1 MAVASLRDDALKT
14 SLTGVLIHL
23 GAIDL
28 EALAKL
34 DLSLGNDF
42 LEQGLALGQ
51 RQLPEVITVEV
62 KQIERDH
69 HNLFG
74 PPLEFVQQHR
84 EVRGAVRCRDHHLAI
99 DDRRSG
105 VDVPRVGCD
114 LSETIGPVIAAPGEY
129 LDDRV
134 FQMDLDA
141 VTVEFDFMDPPFTVS
156 TEVANAGSMKPG
168 NGALTPGLRAAAIG
182 HARRIGSG
190 NCTSWYR
197 PSYRLTKS

>member
-1 MAVASLRDDALKT
+1 MPSLAVEREPGDSHCLTLGTGLFHPIVDATRDVMAVANLRDDALKT

-69 HNLFG
+69 HDLFG
-74 PPLEFVQQHR
+74 PPLEFVLQHR
-84 EVRGAVRCRDHHLAI
+84 EVSGAVRCR
-99 DDRRSG
+99 
-105 VDVPRVGCD
+105 
-114 LSETIGPVIAAPGEY
+114 
-129 LDDRV
+129 
-134 FQMDLDA
+134 
-141 VTVEFDFMDPPFTVS
+141 
-156 TEVANAGSMKPG
+156 
-168 NGALTPGLRAAAIG
+168 
-182 HARRIGSG
+182 
-190 NCTSWYR
+190 
-197 PSYRLTKS
+197 